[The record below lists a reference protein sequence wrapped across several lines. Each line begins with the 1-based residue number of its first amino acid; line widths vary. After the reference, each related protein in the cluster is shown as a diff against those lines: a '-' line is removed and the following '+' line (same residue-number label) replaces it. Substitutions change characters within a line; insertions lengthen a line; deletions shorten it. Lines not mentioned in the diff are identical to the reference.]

1 MGSAVVDTTSVP
13 LSAEPSLRVHVLFQA
28 AWADFAFQLKRSFF
42 PHLIGGVGLFVLVS
56 YVTACTLFAT
66 WPGPFKWIGVGVLF
80 VCYGGAALC
89 YSFFTACVYALR
101 LACVRWN
108 DFIDDILELV
118 QQQTAKQ
125 VADMNVGLSK
135 PQAASLVRG
144 SVRDV
149 FVSLRQTQAPGP
161 RWVLLAGLGCLAVAV
176 RAVLRAKILKWT
188 GRTVQL
194 GKLFAGRATLVGA
207 VFLNLHFFA
216 TVLLCACYALG
227 AAVLAVNIYF
237 VFLLK

>member
-1 MGSAVVDTTSVP
+1 MERAVVDTTSVP
-13 LSAEPSLRVHVLFQA
+13 LSAGPGLRVQVLFQT
-28 AWADFAFQLKRSFF
+28 AWADFAFQLKRSFL
-42 PHLIGGVGLFVLVS
+42 PHLLGGVGLFVLVS

-80 VCYGGAALC
+80 VCYGGAALG

-108 DFIDDILELV
+108 DLIDELLELV
-118 QQQTAKQ
+118 QQQTAQQ
-125 VADMNVGLSK
+125 VADMNLGLSK
-135 PQAASLVRG
+135 PQAASLMRA
-144 SVRDV
+144 SVREV
-149 FVSLRQTQAPGP
+149 FVSLRQTQTSGP
-161 RWVLLAGLGCLAVAV
+161 RLLLLAGLGCLAATV
-176 RAVLRAKILKWT
+176 RAVLRARILKWT

-194 GKLFAGRATLVGA
+194 GKLFAGRATLAGA

-216 TVLLCACYALG
+216 TVLLSACYALG